1 MLTGQQLQTFWRI
14 KQARDESSTILQ
26 NIQIYGTDHLTW
38 HNTEDLN
45 HVGLIY
51 DNTIYNKL
59 VMAIQ
64 KIKQVMTLY
73 SQIWLI
79 MWTKQVRLCY

>member
-14 KQARDESSTILQ
+14 KQAKDERSTILQ
-26 NIQIYGTDHLTW
+26 NIQIYGTDHLTR
-38 HNTEDLN
+38 HNNEDLN
-45 HVGLIY
+45 HVSLIY
-51 DNTIYNKL
+51 DNIICNKL

-64 KIKQVMTLY
+64 KIKQVMTY